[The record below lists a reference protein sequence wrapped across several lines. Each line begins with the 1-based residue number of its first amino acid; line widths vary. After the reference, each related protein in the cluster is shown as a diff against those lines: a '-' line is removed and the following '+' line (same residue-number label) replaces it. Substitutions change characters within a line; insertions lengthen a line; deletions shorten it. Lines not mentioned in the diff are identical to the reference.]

1 MTATQ
6 NNGEDIWRR
15 FEQLLGSPRLS
26 NKIAAVLDLKSPK
39 HPYLYRREGWPFY
52 AEIMVELLEAL
63 PRQRWP
69 LALRQRIEIA
79 STPGA

>member
-1 MTATQ
+1 MATTDS
-6 NNGEDIWRR
+6 NGEDIWRR
-15 FEQLLGSPRLS
+15 FEELLGSERLS

-39 HPYLYRREGWPFY
+39 YPYVLRRDGWPIY
-52 AEIMVELLEAL
+52 AETMLELMESL

-69 LALRQRIEIA
+69 LALRHRIETA

>member
-1 MTATQ
+1 MQATR
-6 NNGEDIWRR
+6 NKGEDIWLR
-15 FEQLLGSPRLS
+15 FEALLGNPRLS

-52 AEIMVELLEAL
+52 AETMIELLEAL